1 MRIREPNCG
10 HWVTAGGEPLTQPT
24 DRPWAVYVHV
34 PFCVRR
40 CLYCDFATDAL
51 DFNPSVR
58 RDRFDRYL
66 AAVRREILS
75 SEARPAGT
83 IFFGGGTPT
92 TLRGGELLGI
102 LDTLAGH
109 GGIAQGAEVSVE
121 ANPTT
126 AEAGLFSA
134 LREGGFN
141 RLSMGFQSFDDV
153 LLERLGRTHT
163 AAEAVAA
170 YNSARAA
177 GFDNVNLD
185 LMFALPG
192 QTLEIW
198 RDSLQRAVALAPEH
212 IALYGL
218 TVEPGTP
225 LERLVNNGRLRLV
238 DEEVEA
244 DMYELAID
252 LLGEHGY
259 EQYEIS
265 NFALPGQR
273 CEHNQV
279 YWRNEPYRGY
289 GPGAA
294 SYVARRR
301 WLNVASTEDYCDR
314 VSAGDDP
321 IAETEQ
327 RDESGE
333 AKETMY
339 LGLRMMDGV
348 SDEAFKDR
356 FGETPGDLYP
366 AELSRL
372 TDRGWTEHVN
382 GRWRLTRAGVF
393 LSNQVFLEFVD

>member
-1 MRIREPNCG
+1 MPIREPNCRHRVAPG
-10 HWVTAGGEPLTQPT
+10 VEPLTRPT
-24 DRPWAVYVHV
+24 DRRWAVYVHV

-58 RDRFDRYL
+58 RERFDRYL
-66 AAVRREILS
+66 TAVRREIRS
-75 SEARPAGT
+75 SAARPAGT
-83 IFFGGGTPT
+83 VFFGGGTPT
-92 TLRGGELLGI
+92 TLRAGELLGI
-102 LDTLAGH
+102 LDNLADH
-109 GGIAQGAEVSVE
+109 GGVAAGAEVSVE

-126 AEAGLFSA
+126 AEAGLFTA
-134 LREGGFN
+134 LRAGGVN
-141 RLSMGFQSFDDV
+141 RLSMGFQSFDDR

-170 YNSARAA
+170 YETARVA

-192 QTLEIW
+192 QTLADW

-225 LERLVNNGRLRLV
+225 LERLVDHGRLRLV
-238 DEEVEA
+238 DEAVEA

-265 NFALPGQR
+265 NFARPGRR

-301 WLNVASTEDYCDR
+301 WLNVASTEDYCAR
-314 VSAGDDP
+314 LESAGDP
-321 IAETEQ
+321 IAELEERDTE
-327 RDESGE
+327 GE

-348 SDEAFKDR
+348 SDEGFKDR
-356 FGETPGDLYP
+356 FGAAPGELYP

-372 TDRGWTEHVN
+372 TDREWIEHAN